1 MTLDVAVINP
11 PPPTPNCISKEGRC
25 AGRGF
30 LPLIHLTPLSLLY
43 PAAVIE
49 AQGHTVNVHDGVA
62 SGPLPATAIDA
73 DLVLVNISP
82 ASYTM
87 DMEFVRA
94 VKEQRKD
101 TLVAALGTLAT
112 TRPDRIIADGA
123 DMVLRGEIE
132 STVAEVTRRLVS
144 GLNLVGVP
152 GLSFRSGGRT
162 VHGADSVRPD
172 LDALPYPAR
181 HLIERDN
188 YRFLFTGDITTSV
201 LTGRGCPHRCT
212 FCASSIINGT
222 RTRDRDPR
230 SIVEEIRYVH
240 EHDGTTH
247 FILYSDT
254 FNASRRFVLRL
265 CDELVREDMD
275 IEWACN
281 SRADGLDDE
290 VLGRMSRAGCRHITI
305 GAESGSDTILERA
318 CKGETTAVVHEAVD
332 ACSRAGIDALV
343 YFIFGLP
350 GETRQT
356 VQETLDFAASLS
368 TDFVMFST
376 ATPYIGT
383 PFAKEVGFDNDDLDV
398 PRDEVNAIVDSDA
411 IGITPQEIEDAVK
424 ESYIRFYMRPKAL
437 AHHASRIVRSPKM
450 LGTTVTTAAGLARYV
465 LGMDVSDE

>member
-49 AQGHTVNVHDGVA
+49 AQGHTVSVHDGIA
-62 SGPLPATAIDA
+62 YGPIPADAIDA
-73 DLVLVNISP
+73 DLVLVNVSP

-112 TRPDRIIADGA
+112 TRPDRILADGA
-123 DMVLRGEIE
+123 DIVLRGEIE
-132 STVAEVTRRLVS
+132 STVAEVTQRLVS
-144 GLNLVGVP
+144 GKKLVGVP
-152 GLSFRSGGRT
+152 GLSLRSGNRI
-162 VHGADSVRPD
+162 VHGADAVRPD

-181 HLIERDN
+181 HLIERDK
-188 YRFLFTGDITTSV
+188 YRFLFTGDISTSV
-201 LTGRGCPHRCT
+201 LTGRGCPNQCT
-212 FCASSIINGT
+212 FCPSRIVNGT
-222 RTRDRDPR
+222 RTRDRYPR

-240 EHDGTTH
+240 ESDGTSH

-254 FNASRRFVLRL
+254 FNASRRFVLDL
-265 CDELVREDMD
+265 CDELVRENMG

-281 SRADGLDDE
+281 SRADGLDDDI
-290 VLGRMSRAGCRHITI
+290 LGRMSRAGCRHITI
-305 GAESGSDTILERA
+305 GAESGSDAILERA
-318 CKGETTAVVHEAVD
+318 CKGETTAVVKEAVE
-332 ACSRAGIDALV
+332 ACSRAGIDACM
-343 YFIFGLP
+343 YFILGLP
-350 GETRQT
+350 GETRET
-356 VQETLDFAASLS
+356 VQETIDFAASLS
-368 TDFVMFST
+368 TDYVMFST

-398 PRDEVNAIVDSDA
+398 PRDEVNAIVDSDV

-424 ESYIRFYMRPKAL
+424 ESYIRFYVRPNTL
-437 AHHASRIVRSPKM
+437 ANHASRIVRRPKM
-450 LGTTVTTAAGLARYV
+450 FGSTVTTAAGMARYV
-465 LGMDVSDE
+465 LSMDVYDE